1 MTEGRADATFDLGY
15 LGNPRH
21 GRHQAVRRRL
31 DRGAPTLARTGQA
44 PRLEPRRLTTH
55 PLVSDI
61 ALMRSPGCGTRL
73 ATDAVRTLDDP
84 AENLTKLSWDE
95 GKRRYFAYLVEC
107 LDIVK

>member
-61 ALMRSPGCGTRL
+61 KGQAIIDRPDAQSRMWYALGH
-73 ATDAVRTLDDP
+73 
-84 AENLTKLSWDE
+84 
-95 GKRRYFAYLVEC
+95 RRG
-107 LDIVK
+107 

>member
-1 MTEGRADATFDLGY
+1 
-15 LGNPRH
+15 
-21 GRHQAVRRRL
+21 
-31 DRGAPTLARTGQA
+31 
-44 PRLEPRRLTTH
+44 
-55 PLVSDI
+55 
-61 ALMRSPGCGTRL
+61 MRSPGCGTRL